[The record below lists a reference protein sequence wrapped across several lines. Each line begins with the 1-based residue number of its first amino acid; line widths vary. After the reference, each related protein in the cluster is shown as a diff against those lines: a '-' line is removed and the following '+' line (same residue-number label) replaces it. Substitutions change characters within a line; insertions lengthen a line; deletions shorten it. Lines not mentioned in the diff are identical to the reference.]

1 MHGHCF
7 GTDKCKSLA
16 SFKIQLAN
24 LLHTLDQSG
33 QQCGVAAAVGQTVF
47 FIGCTVCP
55 TFLCNKGKMDRGYVL
70 AHMSTL
76 SMLTCQHGE
85 TLFGEMIWPR
95 FPHVQDSSFH
105 ESDCHSAGG
114 MHVVGLSDA
123 VKGLLHVACQQV
135 RHESLFLTDVI
146 VCIIRS
152 YFELTA
158 LPYGCPLRSVMMR
171 KAQHMLNVSSS

>member
-1 MHGHCF
+1 M
-7 GTDKCKSLA
+7 
-16 SFKIQLAN
+16 
-24 LLHTLDQSG
+24 
-33 QQCGVAAAVGQTVF
+33 AAAVGQTVF

-85 TLFGEMIWPR
+85 TPFCEIIWPR

-114 MHVVGLSDA
+114 MHVVALSDT
-123 VKGLLHVACQQV
+123 VKSLLQVACQQV
-135 RHESLFLTDVI
+135 RNECMFLTYVFVLI
-146 VCIIRS
+146 MRS

-158 LPYGCPLRSVMMR
+158 LPYGCPLRSVMMHQ
-171 KAQHMLNVSSS
+171 AQQMLNVSSS